1 MNIIITA
8 LFVFLF
14 FSASIS
20 RAETLEVRVKNI
32 MTGQIMTPPL
42 IAVGACTSSVF
53 SLGSAASGGVEK
65 LAEGGLTAD
74 LAQWFRGKGWTTVLG
89 SAVYPG
95 KWYVTTLQVP
105 VIIPPSNLC
114 LFVGGMLVPTN
125 DGFYA
130 VQNLRVRSSLALT
143 IFIPAY
149 DAGTE
154 FNDERCAHMPA
165 PDACGGQVGEGYNLL
180 KNPLEGLVI
189 FHRGIHGYE
198 DSQLDPRVNDF
209 DTRTVGILYLL
220 LR

>member
-1 MNIIITA
+1 MKVVITA
-8 LFVFLF
+8 LFILLF
-14 FSASIS
+14 SVSIS
-20 RAETLEVRVKNI
+20 RAEILEVRVKNI

-42 IAVGACTSSVF
+42 IAVGVCTSSVF
-53 SLGSAASGGVEK
+53 SLGSMASVGVEK
-65 LAEGGLTAD
+65 LAEGGLTTD
-74 LAQWFRGKGWTTVLG
+74 LAQWFRGKGWTTITG

-95 KWYVTTLQVP
+95 KWYITTLQVP

-154 FNDERCAHMPA
+154 FNDELCAHMPA
-165 PDACGGQVGEGYNLL
+165 PDACGSTGEGYNPL
-180 KNPLEGLVI
+180 KNPLEGLI
-189 FHRGIHGYE
+189 TFHRGIHGYE